1 MKKIILTLLLAL
13 TLPVCAKAAD
23 SKDFNGTADIVFV
36 KTLDA
41 INKMN
46 CEVAQMQASTGYIFF
61 KNPQNDFYLVMI
73 SDNGNN
79 TSNVKLMRVSTKSP
93 LEEVQSSFYSNLE
106 QNMSDTP
113 KKADEWANMP
123 FVLLI

>member
-23 SKDFNGTADIVFV
+23 SKDFNGTADVVFV
-36 KTLDA
+36 KTLDT

-79 TSNVKLMRVSTKSP
+79 TSNVKLMKVSTKSP

-113 KKADEWANMP
+113 KKADE
-123 FVLLI
+123 